1 MLSGNAPDSRQE
13 KLHELIHIQ
22 CGPVADQIITT
33 IQHPEF
39 PSLAKES
46 QRLVSYLIVRG
57 KAKRVGVNNS
67 KLGID
72 DAELAAII
80 GPATQN
86 YIAAKRP
93 ERAYSYVARPFIAVT
108 LARLLEA
115 ARHGLAWG
123 ELTHKEQELA
133 SLWADLM
140 DESGFSERTQN
151 APRIRRGSSDPLPV
165 VINLVLWWARTGGYV
180 PWF

>member
-1 MLSGNAPDSRQE
+1 MLSGNALDSKQQ

-46 QRLVSYLIVRG
+46 QRLVSYLVDRG

-67 KLGID
+67 KLGIGY
-72 DAELAAII
+72 AELAGII

-86 YIAAKRP
+86 YIVAKRP
-93 ERAYSYVARPFIAVT
+93 ERTYAYVARPLIAVT

-115 ARHGLAWG
+115 TRRGLVWR
-123 ELTHKEQELA
+123 ELTHKERELA

-140 DESGFSERTQN
+140 DESG
-151 APRIRRGSSDPLPV
+151 SS
-165 VINLVLWWARTGGYV
+165 
-180 PWF
+180 